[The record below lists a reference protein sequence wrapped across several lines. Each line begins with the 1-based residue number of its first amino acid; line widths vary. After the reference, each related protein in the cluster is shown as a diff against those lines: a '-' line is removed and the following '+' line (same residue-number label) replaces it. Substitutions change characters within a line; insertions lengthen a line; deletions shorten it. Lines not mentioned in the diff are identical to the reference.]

1 MHLPGFVD
9 FLYNYPMSP
18 QPWLNHYDPGVPPS
32 LTYPPRR
39 VFDFLDEA
47 ARRYP
52 EQTCAVFHDQVITYS
67 QMAALTDRLAAGLHA
82 RGLQQGQ
89 RVALMLPNSP
99 HFILAYYA
107 VLKAGG
113 VVSALNPNSP
123 APETLHQLN
132 DAGATWWIGLHSLYP
147 MLQSIRAQSGLQGC
161 FPVSLE
167 DDLPGWLDGALVRR
181 QSLPD
186 GDAWLESLVR
196 TFRADPALSGQISPD
211 DPAIFQYSGGTTGTP
226 KAAIGLHRN
235 LAANTLQFR
244 HWLAGLQDGRETV
257 LLAIPLYHV
266 YGMVVGM
273 SVGIM
278 LGARLVLV
286 DDPRNLPALLD
297 SIQTYQASFYPGVP
311 SMYAAI
317 NRHPDVAAGKY
328 ELRSIRACISGSAP
342 LLTEVRER
350 FESLTGASLM
360 EGYGL
365 SEAPTA
371 THCNPMLGE
380 KRAGSIGL
388 PLPDVECRIVSLKDG
403 RSELP
408 PGQPGELL
416 IRGPQVMQGYHNQP
430 EETAETLQDGWLH
443 TGDIARMDADGYFYI
458 IDRKKDL
465 IKVSGFSVWP
475 REVEEVLARH
485 PGVLEAAA
493 AGVPHPMRGEAVKAW
508 VVVRPGAQVEAAEI
522 IAWCRAELVYYK
534 VPVEVGFIEKL
545 PRTPVG
551 KLLRRELVRQE
562 SVRRS

>member
-1 MHLPGFVD
+1 MPT
-9 FLYNYPMSP
+9 

-32 LTYPPRR
+32 LPYPPRR

-52 EQTCAVFHDQVITYS
+52 EQACAVFHDQIITYA
-67 QMAALTDRLAAGLHA
+67 QMAALTNRLAAGLRA
-82 RGLQQGQ
+82 RGLQKGQ

-99 HFILAYYA
+99 HFLLAYYA

-161 FPVSLE
+161 YPVSLE
-167 DDLPGWLDGALVRR
+167 DDLPGWLDSTLVRM
-181 QSLPD
+181 QSLPN
-186 GDAWLESLVR
+186 GDAWLQSLVR
-196 TFRADPALSGQISPD
+196 GFMADPDLSRQVSPD

-273 SVGIM
+273 SVGVM

-286 DDPRNLPALLD
+286 DDPRNLPALLE
-297 SIQTYQASFYPGVP
+297 SIQTHQASFYPGVP

-328 ELRSIRACISGSAP
+328 ELHSIRACISGSAP
-342 LLTEVRER
+342 LLAEVRER
-350 FESLTGASLM
+350 FEALTGASLM

-388 PLPDVECRIVSLKDG
+388 PLPDVDCRIVSLEDG

-408 PGQPGELL
+408 PNQPGELL

-430 EETAETLQDGWLH
+430 EETAQTLQDGWLH
-443 TGDIARMDADGYFYI
+443 TGDIARMDEDGYFYI

-493 AGVPHPMRGEAVKAW
+493 TGAPHPLRGEVVKAW
-508 VVVRPGAQVEAAEI
+508 VVLRPEMQVDAAEI
-522 IAWCRAELVYYK
+522 IAWCRRELVYYK
-534 VPVEVGFIEKL
+534 VPAEVEFIDRL

-551 KLLRRELVRQE
+551 KLLRRELVR
-562 SVRRS
+562 RA